1 MGTLK
6 TTLKVESTDLFPTP
20 VSFTQINNNGVN
32 GTFSGF
38 NTITPGTT
46 PGIQIN
52 AAAIDTSAYV
62 YASTPSSNLAII
74 QILDGNGEQVC
85 TLVPGDTLFFHYL
98 GATAPLDDLF
108 AVALNA
114 TDSVNVFVGERS

>member
-6 TTLKVESTDLFPTP
+6 TTLKVESTNLFPTP
-20 VSFTQINNNGVN
+20 VNFTQVNNNQVN
-32 GTFSGF
+32 GNFSGF
-38 NTITPGTT
+38 SQIQPDVAPGV
-46 PGIQIN
+46 QIN
-52 AAAIDTSAYV
+52 SAPIDTSAYV
-62 YASTPSSNLAII
+62 YAAAPTTNQDII

-98 GATAPLDDLF
+98 GAAAPLDTLF

-114 TDSVNVFVGERS
+114 TDVINIFIGERS